1 MIALFFICLIP
12 ISSITCLIMVLI
24 KYFNGD
30 YDNIPNTE
38 ATAFSYSSTL
48 QQSFLNSINQTWDD
62 MSSMTMSNSSIG
74 SEDKPKKQKKPE
86 KPELKDKISRFKLMD
101 LDK

>member
-1 MIALFFICLIP
+1 
-12 ISSITCLIMVLI
+12 
-24 KYFNGD
+24 
-30 YDNIPNTE
+30 
-38 ATAFSYSSTL
+38 
-48 QQSFLNSINQTWDD
+48 
-62 MSSMTMSNSSIG
+62 MSNSSIG